1 MSRGDGNA
9 QSAQAIRD
17 DIERTRARMGDT
29 VESLGERLSISRI
42 KQELKSNVR
51 DATIGRV
58 ENMASNA
65 KHRMMDGG
73 RGIAGTVRD
82 NPIPAAMIVGG
93 LGWLL
98 VESRRSHGPRAVEYE
113 PRSVE
118 YEPRWTAQPG
128 VQSSLA
134 EESGGVTA
142 RARNVAEQ
150 VSESAHGLTDK
161 VSERAHG
168 LTEKVAGGARSA
180 AHVVAEQT
188 KAQGQRVSEGFESNP
203 LAIGAIAAAVGLAI
217 GWSVPSTDREA
228 RLMGAKR
235 DELMDRAKHS
245 VDDATDKVK
254 HAAQRAIPE
263 VKETLKDVARDEGL
277 ASP

>member
-1 MSRGDGNA
+1 MSRSDGNA
-9 QSAQAIRD
+9 PSAQAIRD
-17 DIERTRARMGDT
+17 DIERTRARMGGT
-29 VESLGERLSISRI
+29 VESLGERLNISRI

-65 KHRMMDGG
+65 KNRVMEGG

-98 VESRRSHGPRAVEYE
+98 VESRRSHAPRAVEYE

-118 YEPRWTAQPG
+118 QEP
-128 VQSSLA
+128 
-134 EESGGVTA
+134 
-142 RARNVAEQ
+142 
-150 VSESAHGLTDK
+150 
-161 VSERAHG
+161 HG

-188 KAQGQRVSEGFESNP
+188 KVQGQRVSEGFESNP
-203 LAIGAIAAAVGLAI
+203 LPIGAIAAAVGLAI

-235 DELMDRAKHS
+235 DEIVDRAKHS
-245 VDDATDKVK
+245 VEDAKDRVK

-263 VKETLKDVARDEGL
+263 VKETLKQVEGDEGV
-277 ASP
+277 A